1 MTAPKLTE
9 TTAPTSLVVKNTPQT
24 LPLMVAV
31 QNTPRA
37 KVSELVLQMA

>member
-9 TTAPTSLVVKNTPQT
+9 TTAPTSLVKNTPQT

-31 QNTPRA
+31 QNTPRT